1 MPELRLAYD
10 LMGGDGEMPEE
21 LDFNIENFGLYF
33 KSPIIP
39 IYRDKIT

>member
-1 MPELRLAYD
+1 VYG
-10 LMGGDGEMPEE
+10 LMGGDEEMLVE

>member
-1 MPELRLAYD
+1 MPKLRLAYD
-10 LMGGDGEMPEE
+10 LMSGDEEMVEE